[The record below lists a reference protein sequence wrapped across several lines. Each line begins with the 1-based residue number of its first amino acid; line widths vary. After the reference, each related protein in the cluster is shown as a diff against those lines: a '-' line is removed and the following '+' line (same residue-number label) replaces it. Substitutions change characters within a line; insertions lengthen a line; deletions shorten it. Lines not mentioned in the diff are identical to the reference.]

1 MDNGDEITDGY
12 AELSVGRL
20 VTTNSPQLRITR
32 VKDGGTVLDYP
43 LLRLLMQLRSEKY
56 ADMPPQEFLD
66 RESDWSMLF
75 LLNENDV
82 WHKTEIIVND
92 WTVRVNDIEQ

>member
-1 MDNGDEITDGY
+1 M
-12 AELSVGRL
+12 
-20 VTTNSPQLRITR
+20 
-32 VKDGGTVLDYP
+32 
-43 LLRLLMQLRSEKY
+43 MQLRSEKY